1 MKPSV
6 RLAIPLLVLATA
18 ATVVL
23 AQTTPRPARE
33 RTPKP
38 EAARS
43 HDLKDD
49 GEDDDDD
56 ASGDGLMG
64 TGDSER
70 PMLGGLI
77 RRLHARRAELARD
90 LKLTDA
96 QRDRIAEIRSRE
108 MHFGIQQRAK
118 LATARLD
125 LMEALR
131 DDRADKRQVDQQ
143 VDRIVQL
150 RSELERSRIE
160 TLLDMRGVLT
170 PEQRRQLREE
180 LGGSL

>member
-6 RLAIPLLVLATA
+6 RIAIPLLALATA

-33 RTPKP
+33 RTSEP

-43 HDLKDD
+43 HHLQDD
-49 GEDDDDD
+49 ADDDDDD
-56 ASGDGLMG
+56 AMGDGFTDMQHS
-64 TGDSER
+64 DR
-70 PMLGGLI
+70 PMLGGLL
-77 RRLHARRAELARD
+77 RRLHARRAELERD

-96 QRDRIAEIRSRE
+96 QRDRIGELRSRQL
-108 MHFGIQQRAK
+108 HDGIQQRAK

-131 DDRADKRQVDQQ
+131 DDHADHARVEQQ

-150 RSELERSRIE
+150 RAELERSRIE
-160 TLLDMRGVLT
+160 TLLDMRRVLT
-170 PEQRRQLREE
+170 PEQRRQLRED
-180 LGGSL
+180 LGGPR